1 MASIQQ
7 VPGRTF
13 HICFRYGKQRF
24 KRSLQTTNR
33 RKADAAAVRV
43 AETIFEDCKDPAMST
58 AATQVRGGDRSLRA
72 IAGATISTVSVS
84 AGVLIRSLSCHGRQR
99 PPFRDDYIF
108 FALASN
114 SSVASTCSH
123 EKLSRPKCP

>member
-24 KRSLQTTNR
+24 KRSLQTTDR

-43 AETIFEDCKDPAMST
+43 AENIRLVNQGRMELPEDADIPTFLLSDGTSAIDL
-58 AATQVRGGDRSLRA
+58 TQ
-72 IAGATISTVSVS
+72 S
-84 AGVLIRSLSCHGRQR
+84 A
-99 PPFRDDYIF
+99 F
-108 FALASN
+108 
-114 SSVASTCSH
+114 
-123 EKLSRPKCP
+123 